1 MAGSKLYTGMELRE
15 MFSYS
20 TKWLEKSAPA
30 INALNVFPVP
40 DGDTGINMLLTMR
53 SAIEES
59 YHCPD
64 RSAQD
69 IAQALARGALMGA
82 RGNSGV
88 ILSQIIGGLAFALEG
103 KQLGGESF
111 ASGLAKG
118 ADRAYRAL
126 SSPVEGTIL
135 TVVREVAMAAKEAAA
150 SGDDLNFVLEAA
162 VNAARDAVASTPSL
176 LPQLQEAG
184 VVDAGGQGLY
194 TILEG
199 FLLYVRGEVE
209 RMEYITPRM
218 IAPDTP
224 LSQKLPEEAYGYD
237 TVFIIQGENLNPDK
251 IRKGLQSKGSCLI
264 VAGDERMVKVHIH
277 TFKPGKVLEYALSR
291 GTLHQIEIENMDDQ
305 AQDFARA
312 SQEKPPPSKVGVACV
327 VSGEGFTKVFRSLGA
342 GFIIPGGQTMNPKVG
357 DIVEG
362 VDALPQE
369 EVIILPNNKNIIL
382 TADKAKELSVK
393 KAVVIPT
400 RTIPQGISALLAMS
414 YEGDLE
420 TNIQKMEEAIGRVV
434 TIELTRAVRST
445 TVGGLKIG
453 KGKVIAIVDDKIVA
467 SEEDHA
473 GALHKA
479 LSTLNVSAEGVI
491 TVYYGGKAEEDEAQM
506 LEKEVQNWYPETQVE
521 LIYGGQPHYDYIISL
536 E

>member
-1 MAGSKLYTGMELRE
+1 MAAGKLYTGQELRE
-15 MFSYS
+15 MFNYS
-20 TKWLEKSAPA
+20 TRWLEKSAPA

-59 YHCPD
+59 YHSPD
-64 RSAQD
+64 RSAVD
-69 IAQALARGALMGA
+69 VARALAQGALMGA

-103 KQLGGESF
+103 EQFGGGNF
-111 ASGLAKG
+111 AGGLVQG
-118 ADRAYRAL
+118 SDRAYRAL

-135 TVVREVAMAAKEAAA
+135 TVVREAAMAAKEALTE
-150 SGDDLNFVLEAA
+150 GDDLTFVLEAA
-162 VNAARDAVASTPSL
+162 VSAARDTVASTPSL

-199 FLLYVRGEVE
+199 FLLYIRGEIE
-209 RMEYITPRM
+209 RMELIAPRM

-224 LSQKLPEEAYGYD
+224 LSLRLEDKPYGYD
-237 TVFIIQGENLNPDK
+237 TVFIIRGEGLSLDK
-251 IRKGLQSKGSCLI
+251 IRKRLQSKGNCLI
-264 VAGDERMVKVHIH
+264 IAGDEKVVKVHIH
-277 TFKPGKVLEYALSR
+277 TLKPGKVLEYALSQ

-305 AQDFARA
+305 AQDFLRVA
-312 SQEKPPPSKVGVACV
+312 QGKPPSSKIGIACV
-327 VSGEGFTKVFRSLGA
+327 VSGEGLTRVFRSLGV

-357 DIVEG
+357 DLVEA

-369 EVIILPNNKNIIL
+369 EVIILPNNQNVIL
-382 TADKAKELSVK
+382 TAGQVKELTSKRVM
-393 KAVVIPT
+393 VVPT
-400 RTIPQGISALLAMS
+400 RTIIQGIAALLSMS
-414 YEGDLE
+414 YEDNLE
-420 TNIQKMEEAIGRVV
+420 TNVQEMEEAIGRVV

-445 TVGGLKIG
+445 TVDGMKIG
-453 KGKVIAIVDDKIVA
+453 KGKVMAIVDDKIVA

-479 LSTLNVSAEGVI
+479 LSTLDVSDEGVI
-491 TVYYGGKAEEDEAQM
+491 TVYYGGKVQRDKAEGIER
-506 LEKEVQNWYPETQVE
+506 EVRGWYPETQVE
-521 LIYGGQPHYDYIISL
+521 LVYGGQPHYDYIISV